1 MNKKNE
7 QFLIS
12 KHTSVF
18 VYLPLNNYL
27 RTPLLSKLKPTCIS
41 PCFVMIKK
49 KKTEKKYIHDDHKK
63 MFTNIV
69 SLVPVVSVNVTN
81 WFQGPP
87 HDNILTAIKNLKIFS
102 FFF

>member
-1 MNKKNE
+1 MFCYDKE
-7 QFLIS
+7 E
-12 KHTSVF
+12 
-18 VYLPLNNYL
+18 
-27 RTPLLSKLKPTCIS
+27 
-41 PCFVMIKK
+41 

-87 HDNILTAIKNLKIFS
+87 HDNILTAIKNLRIFS